1 MLLTTACT
9 SLGPI
14 CCQMVARA
22 GFVVS
27 AGSADART
35 GTLKLSRI
43 TGIVAVME
51 VVTVLVTLTALAA
64 PAFTDGASP
73 DVMRPRARTAV
84 VRRNLV
90 TTQE

>member
-1 MLLTTACT
+1 
-9 SLGPI
+9 
-14 CCQMVARA
+14 
-22 GFVVS
+22 
-27 AGSADART
+27 
-35 GTLKLSRI
+35 
-43 TGIVAVME
+43 ME

-73 DVMRPRARTAV
+73 DVMRPRARTAA